1 MEEEKRTGAAG
12 GAPAE
17 EVGRM
22 PNAQTLRLK
31 LRLASMKNT
40 DKRYEEA
47 LADYVEVAG
56 GFLKIGDLPVVEQV
70 TERAEIIK
78 KALNAGQ
85 EVPPL
90 VPDLPEA
97 PKNTR
102 PGIYKPAYA
111 PDASNPESTA
121 LFVKE
126 IVGSIYLNQLG
137 VKTKYT
143 IEQAKEALSN
153 VFFKQWKGGNP
164 YYDPDFT
171 KWLIGE
177 LERKYKECQES
188 ETPFK
193 PSPRK
198 SAFRELLTDARF
210 LVLKLEKGLTVG
222 GAKRF
227 YRRKSRTSSAKQ
239 TKKSKRRSKHKKRN

>member
-1 MEEEKRTGAAG
+1 MEEEKRGVAG

-17 EVGRM
+17 EVAVPTEGSM
-22 PNAQTLRLK
+22 QLRLG
-31 LRLASMKNT
+31 LATTKNM
-40 DKRYEEA
+40 DGRYAEA
-47 LADYVEVAG
+47 VADYIKAG
-56 GFLKIGDLPVVEQV
+56 EGFVKLQKLDIATQAI
-70 TERAEIIK
+70 ERAEAIQ
-78 KALNAGQ
+78 KALKEGRK
-85 EVPPL
+85 VPPL
-90 VPDLPEA
+90 VDLPEA
-97 PKNTR
+97 PINTR

-111 PDASNPESTA
+111 PDASRPETTSQ
-121 LFVKE
+121 FVND
-126 IVGSIYLNQLG
+126 ILGSIYLNQLG

-164 YYDPDFT
+164 YIDPDFT

-177 LERKYKECQES
+177 LERKYKECKEP
-188 ETPFK
+188 ETPLK

-210 LVLKLEKGLTVG
+210 LLLKLEKGLTVG
-222 GAKRF
+222 GAKRS